1 METITLQLIK
11 SNKTQIQITKD
22 VEVLEGENYYLSL
35 SRSLK
40 KAQEGFNSLLT
51 GIVDSNK
58 KRSGGN
64 SSEVW

>member
-1 METITLQLIK
+1 MKRITLRLVE
-11 SNKTQIQITKD
+11 SNKIESEISEIVEIVKD
-22 VEVLEGENYYLSL
+22 ENYYLSL

-40 KAQEGFNSLLT
+40 KAQDNFNSLLT
-51 GIVDSNK
+51 EIVDKNK